1 MIVVTGGAGF
11 IGSAFIAHLNAA
23 GVEDIVVVDELGST
37 ERWRNLVGK
46 KFLSYFHK
54 DEFRDLVGADQ
65 LPREITAV
73 VHLGAISSTSERD
86 IDLLMDNNVEYTN
99 LLAHYCIENDIRFI
113 YASSAQ
119 TYGDGALGYSDDHA
133 HISQFRQ
140 LSGYGWSKQ
149 LSDLH
154 ALRVGW
160 TSKIVGLKFFNV
172 YGPNEYHKESMR
184 SVVYNAHQQMKER
197 GTVQLFRSYRPD
209 FKDGE
214 QKRDFI
220 YVKDCCRVMSWLL
233 ENSGVNGIF
242 NLGTGRARTWNELA
256 AAVAG
261 ALDMPVSIEYIE
273 MPEKLR
279 NQYQYFTEAPM
290 AKLRNAG
297 YKAPFQSLEE
307 GVRDYI
313 VNYLEQPWQFY

>member
-11 IGSAFIAHLNAA
+11 IGSAFVAHLNAA
-23 GVEDIVVVDELGST
+23 GIEDIVIVDELGST

-54 DEFRDLVGADQ
+54 DEFSDLVGADQ
-65 LPREITAV
+65 LPQEIRAI
-73 VHLGAISSTSERD
+73 VHLGAISSTSERN
-86 IDLLMDNNVEYTN
+86 IDLLMTNNVEYTN
-99 LLAHYCIENDIRFI
+99 LLAHYCVENNIRFI

-119 TYGDGALGYSDDHA
+119 TYGDGALGYSDDDVL
-133 HISQFRQ
+133 IPQLKQ

-172 YGPNEYHKESMR
+172 YGPNEYHKENMR
-184 SVVYNAHQQMKER
+184 SVVYNAHQQMKEH
-197 GTVQLFRSYRPD
+197 GKVQLFRSYRPD

-220 YVKDCCRVMSWLL
+220 YVKDCCQVISWLL
-233 ENSGVNGIF
+233 ENSEVNGIF
-242 NLGTGRARTWNELA
+242 NIGTGQARTWNELA
-256 AAVAG
+256 AAVAA
-261 ALDMPVSIEYIE
+261 ALNLPTSIEYID

-290 AKLRNAG
+290 AKLRKAG
-297 YKAPFQSLEE
+297 YDAPFFSLED
-307 GVRDYI
+307 GVRDY
-313 VNYLEQPWQFY
+313 VGNYLEQPWQFY